1 MSRRNSESIR
11 IVNLKQGMPRVDE
24 AREHLI
30 HSIDEAR
37 RSGVQ
42 ALKLIHGY
50 GASGVGGGIRT
61 AIRSSLR
68 QRLGEGKI
76 RAFAAG
82 EQWHICEADAQTI
95 LAECP
100 ALQRDGD
107 LNRHNAGITIVL
119 L

>member
-1 MSRRNSESIR
+1 MARRNSNSIKT
-11 IVNLKQGMPRVDE
+11 VNLKQGMPRVDE
-24 AREHLI
+24 ARQRLI
-30 HSIDEAR
+30 KTIDDAR

-68 QRLGEGKI
+68 RRQGEGKI
-76 RAFAAG
+76 QAFAAG
-82 EQWHICEADAQTI
+82 EQWHVCEADAQTI
-95 LAECP
+95 LAGCP
-100 ALQRDGD
+100 ALERDSD
-107 LNRHNAGITIVL
+107 LNMHNEGITIVL